1 LDARQRR
8 FALLSL
14 VNHDANAGRL
24 ERRRGQPRPRTH
36 PTNPS
41 NPSIVEP
48 VTRTARRLEKAVG
61 LGSSFPTA
69 GGSGRAPVD
78 RAMSVRDR
86 RSCCPAS
93 RARRPC
99 RARRRRCRISHTP
112 PRVAFRDRST
122 TGICRFLVYPFF
134 CLRSR
139 CRCFFNLLARP
150 GVARHRAAA
159 RDSHPLHRR
168 WGSARCRC
176 RPCERPYPLSLWA
189 PFSANLTHLDPPV
202 SRQAHIDAELVWV
215 GAVRSAVL

>member
-1 LDARQRR
+1 MDARQRR

-93 RARRPC
+93 RARAGLPVPAAGGVDSPTRPPASLSGIDRPLGFVGSWSIHSFVC
-99 RARRRRCRISHTP
+99 ALVV
-112 PRVAFRDRST
+112 VAFL
-122 TGICRFLVYPFF
+122 ICLHVQGSHGTVQP
-134 CLRSR
+134 
-139 CRCFFNLLARP
+139 
-150 GVARHRAAA
+150 RATPIP
-159 RDSHPLHRR
+159 SI
-168 WGSARCRC
+168 
-176 RPCERPYPLSLWA
+176 
-189 PFSANLTHLDPPV
+189 V
-202 SRQAHIDAELVWV
+202 V
-215 GAVRSAVL
+215 GAQLVAVAALVNVHIRSGLGHAAPREPNSSGPTCQ